1 MSIRDNLACMH
12 VVCQLDA
19 EYELEEVWDGK
30 QWHVTKKLVPKK
42 PASSKDSE
50 KPRELTTE
58 ITFCSIMMITSQSN
72 PIYFQIASVKAS

>member
-1 MSIRDNLACMH
+1 MF
-12 VVCQLDA
+12 VCQLDA

-42 PASSKDSE
+42 PVSSKDSE
-50 KPRELTTE
+50 KPRELATE

-72 PIYFQIASVKAS
+72 PVQFISRSHQLKHHKTHNNKIR